1 MISYILRIVSIF
13 YIKFIFFFV
22 FLFLNFLYGE
32 ESVGCYEATVAPL
45 GFGMSTESD
54 YLTRQEAAYIKV
66 CLSTAD
72 KIFQEPGFKGR
83 IKIGRRVLI
92 SKTKLDEYLKI
103 RNQKVLTM
111 IYNEI
116 ADNLFL
122 FSAIA

>member
-54 YLTRQEAAYIKV
+54 YLSRQEAAYIKV

-83 IKIGRRVLI
+83 IKIGRSVLI

-103 RNQKVLTM
+103 RNQKVSWF
-111 IYNEI
+111 E
-116 ADNLFL
+116 
-122 FSAIA
+122 